1 MGKARGVD
9 DVLAGLA
16 ALRRQPHGPDA
27 REQIATALA
36 SKANIVAAKAA
47 DVARELKVPGL
58 CRELGE
64 AFVRFLRDPKFADK
78 GCAAKT
84 AIARAALELECPDE
98 ERFRLGIRHVQLEG
112 FGPSD
117 VAAELRGLCAL
128 GLVQVR
134 SRGAM
139 NEVAELLADR
149 EPQARIGAVRAMAYA
164 GKEEGALVLR
174 FKAISGDPDP
184 AVVGE
189 CLTALLSIQPDE
201 ALPFVERF
209 LESPD
214 DVLQEEAALALG
226 TSKRPQAL
234 EILRRTYARARDPRL
249 RQVLLTS
256 VASLRVPEAI
266 DFLASLVEQDR
277 PEAAADALKAMR
289 IHRNNSALRDRIS
302 QIVTSRA
309 DASLRSAFQKTFE

>member
-1 MGKARGVD
+1 MAKARGID
-9 DVLAGLA
+9 DVLASLA
-16 ALRRQPHGPDA
+16 ALRGQPAEPEA
-27 REQIATALA
+27 RDQIARALA

-47 DVARELKVPGL
+47 DIARELKVPGL
-58 CRELGE
+58 GPQLGE
-64 AFVRFLRDPKFADK
+64 AFVRFLRDSKSPDK

-98 ERFRLGIRHVQLEG
+98 ELFRLGIRHVQIEG

-149 EPQARIGAVRAMAYA
+149 EPQARIGAVRALAYA

-174 FKAISGDPDP
+174 FKAISGDPNP

-189 CLTALLSIQPDE
+189 CLTALLLLQPDE

-214 DVLQEEAALALG
+214 EVLQEEAALALG

-234 EILRRTYARARDPRL
+234 EILRRTYPRARDRRL
-249 RQVLLTS
+249 RQVLLTAF
-256 VASLRVPEAI
+256 ASLRFPDAI
-266 DFLASLVEQDR
+266 DFLVSIVETDR
-277 PEAAADALKAMR
+277 PESAIDAVKALQ
-289 IHRNNSALRDRIS
+289 IHRNNTALRERLS
-302 QIVTSRA
+302 QVVTHRA
-309 DASLRSAFQKTFE
+309 DASLRSAFQKTLE